1 MRNLRNTVQLIGNV
15 GNLPELMTFD
25 SGTKK
30 TTFSLATNESYTNAK
45 GEKVEDTQWHNIVV
59 WGKTAE
65 LVCKLFTKGTK
76 IAIEG
81 KLTSRSYDAKD
92 GSKKYITEI
101 IMNEFMFV
109 GAKKEVV
116 SKTLPL

>member
-15 GNLPELMTFD
+15 GNAPELMTFD

-30 TTFSLATNESYTNAK
+30 ATFSLATNESFTNAK
-45 GEKVEDTQWHNIVV
+45 GEKIDNTQWHNIVV

-65 LVCKLFTKGTK
+65 VVTKHFDKGTR

-81 KLTSRSYDAKD
+81 KLTSRTYEAKD
-92 GSKKYITEI
+92 GSKRYITEI

-109 GAKKEVV
+109 GAKKVASETV
-116 SKTLPL
+116 PF